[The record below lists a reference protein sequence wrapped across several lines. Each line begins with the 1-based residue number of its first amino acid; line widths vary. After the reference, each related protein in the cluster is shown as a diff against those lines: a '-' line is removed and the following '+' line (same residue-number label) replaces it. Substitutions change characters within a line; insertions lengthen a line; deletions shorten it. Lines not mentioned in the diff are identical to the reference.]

1 MPRDEDKSVAKINQQ
16 DAAKRRSLLLTP
28 QARIVSRLCKVPFFS
43 LSRSVIRLSGDGLR
57 APLQNGKRRQENGDR
72 TLLPASPFAL
82 CHASKLINAESGVI
96 DRLCSSN
103 ISTTRMRDAPRTALN
118 ANRPFHK
125 KIAVI
130 TLILIYTI
138 LKGTNSCIICNT
150 GETLNQNCQHKS
162 CEFHLTC

>member
-1 MPRDEDKSVAKINQQ
+1 LQTQE
-16 DAAKRRSLLLTP
+16 
-28 QARIVSRLCKVPFFS
+28 
-43 LSRSVIRLSGDGLR
+43 LSAEIYGR
-57 APLQNGKRRQENGDR
+57 APLQNRKRRQENGDR

-103 ISTTRMRDAPRTALN
+103 ISTTWMRDAPRRALN

-138 LKGTNSCIICNT
+138 LKGTNSWIICNT
-150 GETLNQNCQHKS
+150 GETLNQNCRTQRPKLSLEKTVFERDNFRMQKDLHAAARRSETKS
-162 CEFHLTC
+162 Q

>member
-1 MPRDEDKSVAKINQQ
+1 MLRS
-16 DAAKRRSLLLTP
+16 AARFCSLT
-28 QARIVSRLCKVPFFS
+28 LCALCQGWTCGVREVPFFS

-103 ISTTRMRDAPRTALN
+103 ISTTRMRDAPRRALN

-138 LKGTNSCIICNT
+138 LKGTDSCIICNT

-162 CEFHLTC
+162 CEFHLACWW